1 MRTSTSR
8 PASTSRGSCRWR
20 SRRSACGGRSCAR
33 SASSSST
40 VTRQLSS
47 TPRACMPPSSS
58 PSSRWASG
66 RRASSTTST
75 ASPPTCAQHTPLPA
89 PRPGAH
95 LAPVAGLCRV
105 CAPRTCCAVLH
116 MPRAAI
122 APGARGRREGHHRHP
137 FYAHRAAEQV
147 PQPRLQRPARRG
159 SMLGLEPLP

>member
-47 TPRACMPPSSS
+47 SPRACMPPSSS

-89 PRPGAH
+89 PRPGVH
-95 LAPVAGLCRV
+95 VAPVAGLAV
-105 CAPRTCCAVLH
+105 CAPRV
-116 MPRAAI
+116 RAALYSI
-122 APGARGRREGHHRHP
+122 RPVPLLH
-137 FYAHRAAEQV
+137 QV
-147 PQPRLQRPARRG
+147 RVADAKVITGIR
-159 SMLGLEPLP
+159 SMLTALQSKYLNLAFNDLPAEVACWA